1 MIKSRKPIQCFKA
14 IALCVCAVL
23 PQYGWS
29 ACPSIPTATRFEIS
43 GAEVTDLQTGLIWK
57 RCSEGQSWSGS
68 TCTGNAAT
76 YSHEQ
81 ALAQAKTQNSTGSA
95 SGWRLPHVKELTP
108 SGRPGMQPSNNL
120 DSTAFPGTPSTS
132 YWSSS
137 SYVRQHRTRLGRLFR
152 QWRCQL
158 ARNGGRYYYGAVRL
172 VRSTQ

>member
-95 SGWRLPHVKELTP
+95 SGWRLPHVKEL
-108 SGRPGMQPSNNL
+108 SRLADRGCNL
-120 DSTAFPGTPSTS
+120 PTIDSTAFPGTPSTS

-137 SYVRQHRTRLGRLFR
+137 SYVSNTG
-152 QWRCQL
+152 L
-158 ARNGGRYYYGAVRL
+158 AWDVYFGNGDVGRNGGRYYYGAVRL

>member
-95 SGWRLPHVKELTP
+95 SGWRLPHVKELTRLADR
-108 SGRPGMQPSNNL
+108 GCNL
-120 DSTAFPGTPSTS
+120 PTIDSTAFPGTPSINFWASSPSVGYS
-132 YWSSS
+132 YSAWHVYFS
-137 SYVRQHRTRLGRLFR
+137 
-152 QWRCQL
+152 
-158 ARNGGRYYYGAVRL
+158 NGDVNYSNGYYAIRL
-172 VRSTQ
+172 VRASQ